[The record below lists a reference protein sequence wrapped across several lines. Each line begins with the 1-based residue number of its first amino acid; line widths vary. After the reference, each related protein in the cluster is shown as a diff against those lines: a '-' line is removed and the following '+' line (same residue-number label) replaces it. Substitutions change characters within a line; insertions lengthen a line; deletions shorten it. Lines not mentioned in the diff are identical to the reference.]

1 MRHCLWVIRKTGL
14 YEKKKEKS
22 RGKTFFK
29 HLIIKSDRRWLSFRG
44 GIYDFGDP
52 FTKVGKPIGGARE
65 IS

>member
-1 MRHCLWVIRKTGL
+1 MKK
-14 YEKKKEKS
+14 KKKEKS